1 MKYLIA
7 VKFKDNQQ
15 VELYEFESKQERLM
29 YAESLRFRDDV
40 QDVSYSQIE
49 REDDEANEG

>member
-1 MKYLIA
+1 MKYIIA
-7 VKFKDNQQ
+7 VKFTENRE
-15 VELYEFESKQERLM
+15 VEIHEFDTEEERLM

-49 REDDEANEG
+49 REDDES

>member
-7 VKFKDNQQ
+7 VKFKDDMQ
-15 VELYEFESKQERLM
+15 VKIYEFESLEERLV
-29 YAESLRFRDDV
+29 YAESLRYLDNV

-49 REDDEANEG
+49 REEDE